1 MNPVFIMGFSR
12 TGSTLLQQILNKY
25 TEVEIL
31 PELHLLWPRRL
42 HADFKTIVRHQIGNR
57 ITEKNIDHLI
67 DLMFSKKLKGVFWK
81 HIDKHNI
88 ERQLLKQKIMDSERS
103 IKNIF
108 DVLMEIK
115 LLASHKKTAGAKFPV
130 HYSYI
135 DHLLKWYPN
144 CKIIHTV
151 RDPRAIFV
159 SQYYKHLRTAGRITR
174 FFTGIIQFIHV
185 NVSLH
190 GITKFHDKMKDLQN
204 YYIIRYEDLVTD
216 PEKTLNDLAHFLNI
230 QFKEDIADPELFQNT
245 SLEERRIGKG
255 FYKTSIHAWKA
266 KLPKSINSLLLRL
279 NNKFMHLFDYI

>member
-25 TEVEIL
+25 SEVVIL

-42 HADFKTIVRHQIGNR
+42 HADFTTTVRRQVGNR

-67 DLMFSKKLKGVFWK
+67 DLMFSKTLRGVFWK

-88 ERQLLKQKIMDSERS
+88 DRQLLKQKIMDSERS

-108 DVLMEIK
+108 DVLLEIK
-115 LLASHKKTAGAKFPV
+115 LLAPQKKIAGAKFPV

-135 DHLLKWYPN
+135 NRLLKWYPN

-151 RDPRAIFV
+151 RDPRAIFA
-159 SQYYKHLRTAGRITR
+159 SQYYKHLRRAGRITK

-185 NVSLH
+185 NVSLR
-190 GITKFHDKMKDLQN
+190 GIRKFHDKMKGLQN

-230 QFKEDIADPELFQNT
+230 QFKENMANPEVFQNT
-245 SLEERRIGKG
+245 SLEERKIGKG
-255 FYKTSIHAWKA
+255 IYNTSIHAWKE
-266 KLPKSINSLLLRL
+266 KLPKSINSLLLRI
-279 NNKFMHLFDYI
+279 NKKFMHSFGYI